1 MEGKKILVVDDEQD
15 IRSLLQIILEA
26 SGFEV
31 LTASSGRQA
40 LDCIAQNPPQLMLLD
55 LKMPKM
61 DGMQTLRELKKL
73 VPNFPVIIITAY
85 GDVRSAVECMRL
97 GAYDYITKPFDN
109 AEIILTINKAL
120 ELQRLKNEVR
130 RGSDLSSPGKDLIFK
145 LMGNNDQIKRL
156 AEDIQRVAPTDY
168 TIIIQGETGT
178 GKELVARSIHCLSQR
193 TQKPFV
199 PVDCS
204 AVPETLIESELF
216 GYQKGAFTGAN
227 RDREGYFQLAQGGTF
242 FLDEISNLSDA
253 VQAKLLRTLQ
263 EREITPLG
271 KKQPIK
277 LDMRIIAASN
287 TILEEEVRKGRFRP
301 DLFHRLNEFTLN
313 VPPLRERKGDLLFL
327 AHRFLDEAKEE
338 LQKGLHGFSQEAIAR
353 LYQYDYPGN
362 VRELR
367 NMVRRAA
374 LLAEDIIGPQDLD
387 LSINYSED
395 ERYMLYPV
403 EEDPFSPQD
412 YSLKEAVRKTAQEV
426 EIKLIREV
434 LSSTKGNASKAAK
447 ILKIDY
453 KTLHNKIRSYGIM
466 TKEFLP

>member
-109 AEIILTINKAL
+109 AEIVLTINKAL

-193 TQKPFV
+193 
-199 PVDCS
+199 
-204 AVPETLIESELF
+204 
-216 GYQKGAFTGAN
+216 N
-227 RDREGYFQLAQGGTF
+227 
-242 FLDEISNLSDA
+242 
-253 VQAKLLRTLQ
+253 
-263 EREITPLG
+263 
-271 KKQPIK
+271 
-277 LDMRIIAASN
+277 
-287 TILEEEVRKGRFRP
+287 
-301 DLFHRLNEFTLN
+301 
-313 VPPLRERKGDLLFL
+313 
-327 AHRFLDEAKEE
+327 
-338 LQKGLHGFSQEAIAR
+338 
-353 LYQYDYPGN
+353 
-362 VRELR
+362 
-367 NMVRRAA
+367 
-374 LLAEDIIGPQDLD
+374 
-387 LSINYSED
+387 
-395 ERYMLYPV
+395 
-403 EEDPFSPQD
+403 
-412 YSLKEAVRKTAQEV
+412 
-426 EIKLIREV
+426 
-434 LSSTKGNASKAAK
+434 
-447 ILKIDY
+447 
-453 KTLHNKIRSYGIM
+453 
-466 TKEFLP
+466 

>member
-1 MEGKKILVVDDEQD
+1 M
-15 IRSLLQIILEA
+15 
-26 SGFEV
+26 
-31 LTASSGRQA
+31 
-40 LDCIAQNPPQLMLLD
+40 
-55 LKMPKM
+55 
-61 DGMQTLRELKKL
+61 
-73 VPNFPVIIITAY
+73 
-85 GDVRSAVECMRL
+85 
-97 GAYDYITKPFDN
+97 
-109 AEIILTINKAL
+109 
-120 ELQRLKNEVR
+120 
-130 RGSDLSSPGKDLIFK
+130 
-145 LMGNNDQIKRL
+145 
-156 AEDIQRVAPTDY
+156 
-168 TIIIQGETGT
+168 
-178 GKELVARSIHCLSQR
+178 
-193 TQKPFV
+193 
-199 PVDCS
+199 
-204 AVPETLIESELF
+204 F

-242 FLDEISNLSDA
+242 FLDEISNLSGA